1 MKVTQYSF
9 GSITIEGTTY
19 TKDVI
24 IHPDFVHS
32 PWWRKEGHLLQIDD
46 LGIVLQGGV
55 PDLIIGT
62 GYNGALKVPDKTLQY
77 LQSRGFTVTVKKT
90 PEAVDCYNWSSD
102 TKHVMAALHLT
113 C

>member
-1 MKVTQYSF
+1 MNITRYSF

-32 PWWRKEGHLLQIDD
+32 PWWRKEGHVLSIDD
-46 LGIVLQGGV
+46 LETALQSGVTGI
-55 PDLIIGT
+55 IIGT
-62 GYNGALKVPDKTLQY
+62 GYSGSMQVPEETLQQ
-77 LQSRGFTVTVKKT
+77 LRSRGLTVTVKKT
-90 PEAVDCYNWSSD
+90 QDAVDCYNGIPD
-102 TKHVMAALHLT
+102 TRKVIAALHLT